1 MTTTSDRMVGVVLG
15 ERYELVSRVA
25 RGGTAVVYRA
35 VDRRLGRTVAVK
47 IIHDNLVDDADY
59 VRRFD
64 REARAAAILSHPNIV
79 AVFDQGHAGDRSYIV
94 MEYVRGQSLRTTIAQ
109 LAPLPPLVAL
119 NYVAAIAHALAAA
132 HEAGLIHRDIK
143 PENVL
148 ITNTGQVKVTDFGL
162 AKATSAQSSA
172 SQSVLMG
179 TLSYLAPELM
189 TEGTATFASDV
200 YSTGIV
206 LYELLTGQKP
216 HTGEEPAAVL
226 YKHVNVDV
234 PPPSQALPAELRA
247 RVPDYLDAL
256 VQACTSRP
264 PQGRPADG
272 RALERAVA
280 QVRQRLSQG
289 VRQDPALAALLRG
302 SQSAVAGALIG
313 SQSAALAGAGPGD
326 RSADRAGAEPT
337 DERLDGS
344 GDDPT
349 ELIYQRRPDTD
360 STDTVEQTPILPAS
374 DLIRSPSLQNPPPAA
389 PARPLSRVR
398 RPSRQV
404 RRRRGLIA
412 LLVLLV
418 LGLIGGGAAF
428 WWVKWGRWTTTP
440 VLAGLTE
447 VDARA
452 ALDLAELKFDLKQ
465 EYDEVVPLGS
475 VTRSDPADHQ
485 PVLRSG
491 TVTLYVSLGPE
502 RYQLPPLS
510 GLTRDQAVELI
521 MSSHMTPGQETEVW
535 DETVPLGSVVRASQE
550 SGVDL
555 RPGTVVDLEI
565 SKGRQPLEIPSQVG
579 QPRDQAE
586 AALTAAGFQISVSEE
601 HSRDVPT
608 GSVIRQEPN
617 QGTGYRGDII
627 TLVVSLGPVMVE
639 VPDVRFQSRSE
650 AKATLR
656 AAGFEVKE
664 SSSLVVLGL
673 AQHTD
678 PDRGTL
684 APEGSTIILYI
695 V

>member
-1 MTTTSDRMVGVVLG
+1 MTMTSDRMVGVVLG
-15 ERYELVSRVA
+15 ERYELVNRVA

-35 VDRRLGRTVAVK
+35 TDRRLGRTVAVK
-47 IIHDNLVDDADY
+47 LIHDNLVDDADY

-79 AVFDQGHAGDRSYIV
+79 AIFDQGHAGDRSYIV
-94 MEYVRGQSLRTTIAQ
+94 MEYVRGQSLRSTIAQ

-119 NYVAAIAHALAAA
+119 NYVDAIARALAGA
-132 HEAGLIHRDIK
+132 HAAGLIHRDIK

-189 TEGTATFASDV
+189 TDGTATFASDV

-216 HTGEEPAAVL
+216 HTGEEPASVL
-226 YKHVNVDV
+226 YKHVHVDV
-234 PPPSQALPAELRA
+234 PPPSQALSAELRA

-289 VRQDPALAALLRG
+289 VRQDRALAALLRG

-313 SQSAALAGAGPGD
+313 GQSAALAGPGPGD
-326 RSADRAGAEPT
+326 RSADRAGAALTE
-337 DERLDGS
+337 ERMDGS

-349 ELIYQRRPDTD
+349 ELIHQRPETE

-374 DLIRSPSLQNPPPAA
+374 DLIRSPSLQNPPPVA
-389 PARPLSRVR
+389 PARPLSRVK

-428 WWVKWGRWTTTP
+428 WWVKWGRWTSTP
-440 VLAGLTE
+440 VLAGLTQTE
-447 VDARA
+447 AQT
-452 ALDLAELKFDLKQ
+452 ALGQAELKFDLLQ

-475 VTRSDPADHQ
+475 VIRSDPADQQ

-491 TVTLYVSLGPE
+491 TVTLYISLGPE

-535 DETVPLGSVVRASQE
+535 DDTVPLGSVVRASQD

-617 QGTGYRGDII
+617 QGTGYRNDVIA
-627 TLVVSLGPVMVE
+627 LVVSLGPVMVE
-639 VPDVRFQSRSE
+639 VPDVRFQTRSE
-650 AKATLR
+650 AEATLR

-664 SSSLVVLGL
+664 FNSLVVLGL
-673 AQHTD
+673 AQRTD
-678 PDRGTL
+678 PARGTL
-684 APEGSTIILYI
+684 APEGSTIVLHL